1 MKEKINNK
9 LLQKMVDVHNK
20 FAISQVNSVCHYI
33 YYQEEEANSLE
44 KYKRIRNTY
53 KKQED
58 DK

>member
-1 MKEKINNK
+1 MKEKINNR
-9 LLQKMVDVHNK
+9 LLQKMVDVLNK

-53 KKQED
+53 KK
-58 DK
+58 